1 MIMEYIKQWA
11 LGLVLTSVIGT
22 VILAVSPS
30 GSMEKQ
36 VRFAVSLVIL
46 IMLVRPLTGSLDI
59 KDTSFKNNGILKES
73 TSYASDD
80 YFVVAFKNELNN
92 KLVELIENE
101 GINVIETE
109 IDVSVNDAKEV
120 AVEGVVV
127 FIADTNEISTVKN
140 LIKNEYGIIA
150 EVEVSD

>member
-1 MIMEYIKQWA
+1 MEYIKQWA

-22 VILAVSPS
+22 VILVVSPS

-46 IMLVRPLTGSLDI
+46 IMLVRPLTGLLDI
-59 KDTSFKNNGILKES
+59 KDISFENNGILNENA
-73 TSYASDD
+73 SYASDD

-109 IDVSVNDAKEV
+109 IEVSVNDEKEV
-120 AVEGVVV
+120 AVESVAV

>member
-1 MIMEYIKQWA
+1 MEYIKQWA

-22 VILAVSPS
+22 VVLVLSPS
-30 GSMEKQ
+30 GSMGKQ
-36 VRFAVSLVIL
+36 VRLAVSLVLL
-46 IMLVRPLTGSLDI
+46 IMLVRPLTGLLDI
-59 KDTSFKNNGILKES
+59 KDTSFKNNGILNENA
-73 TSYASDD
+73 SYASDD

-101 GINVIETE
+101 GINVIETKIE
-109 IDVSVNDAKEV
+109 VSVNDEKEV
-120 AVEGVVV
+120 AVESVAV

>member
-1 MIMEYIKQWA
+1 MESIKQWA

-22 VILAVSPS
+22 VVLVLSPS
-30 GSMEKQ
+30 GPMERQ
-36 VRFAVSLVIL
+36 VRLAVSLVLL
-46 IMLVRPLTGSLDI
+46 IMLVRPLTGLLDI
-59 KDTSFKNNGILKES
+59 KDTGFENNGILKES

-80 YFVVAFKNELNN
+80 YFIVAFKNELNN

-101 GINVIETE
+101 GINVVKTE
-109 IDVSVNDAKEV
+109 IDVSVNEAKEV

-127 FIADTNEISTVKN
+127 FIADTNEISTVKK

>member
-1 MIMEYIKQWA
+1 MEYIKQWA

-22 VILAVSPS
+22 VILVASPS

-46 IMLVRPLTGSLDI
+46 IMLVRPLTGLLDI
-59 KDTSFKNNGILKES
+59 KDTGFENNGILKES

-80 YFVVAFKNELNN
+80 YFIVAFKNELNN

-101 GINVIETE
+101 GIDVIETE

-120 AVEGVVV
+120 AVESVAV

>member
-1 MIMEYIKQWA
+1 MEYIKQWA
-11 LGLVLTSVIGT
+11 LGLVLTSVIST

-46 IMLVRPLTGSLDI
+46 IMLVRPLTGLLDI
-59 KDTSFKNNGILKES
+59 KDTSFKNNGILNENA
-73 TSYASDD
+73 SYASDD
-80 YFVVAFKNELNN
+80 YLVVAFKNELNN

-109 IDVSVNDAKEV
+109 IEVSVNDEKEI
-120 AVEGVVV
+120 AVESVAV

>member
-1 MIMEYIKQWA
+1 MEYIKQWA
-11 LGLVLTSVIGT
+11 FGLVLTSVIGT
-22 VILAVSPS
+22 VVLVLSPS
-30 GSMEKQ
+30 GPMEKQ
-36 VRFAVSLVIL
+36 VRLAVSLVLL
-46 IMLVRPLTGSLDI
+46 IMLVRPLVSLLDI
-59 KDTSFKNNGILKES
+59 KDTGFENNGILKES

-80 YFVVAFKNELNN
+80 YFIVAFKNELNN
-92 KLVELIENE
+92 KLVELIKNE

-109 IDVSVNDAKEV
+109 IEVSVNDEKEV
-120 AVEGVVV
+120 AVESVAV

>member
-22 VILAVSPS
+22 VVLVLSPS

-36 VRFAVSLVIL
+36 VRLAVSLVLL
-46 IMLVRPLTGSLDI
+46 IMLVRPLVGLLDI
-59 KDTSFKNNGILKES
+59 KDTGFENNGILKES

-80 YFVVAFKNELNN
+80 YFIVAFKNELNN

-109 IDVSVNDAKEV
+109 IDVSVNEAKEV

-127 FIADTNEISTVKN
+127 FIADTNEISTVKK

>member
-1 MIMEYIKQWA
+1 MENIKQWA

-22 VILAVSPS
+22 VVLVLSPS
-30 GSMEKQ
+30 GPMERQ
-36 VRFAVSLVIL
+36 VRLAVSLVLL
-46 IMLVRPLTGSLDI
+46 IMLVRPLTGLLDI
-59 KDTSFKNNGILKES
+59 KDTGFENNGILKES

-80 YFVVAFKNELNN
+80 YFIVAFKNELNN

-101 GINVIETE
+101 GIDVIETE

>member
-1 MIMEYIKQWA
+1 MEYIKQWA

-22 VILAVSPS
+22 VILVVSPS

-46 IMLVRPLTGSLDI
+46 IMLVRPLTGLLDI
-59 KDTSFKNNGILKES
+59 KDTSFENNGILNENA
-73 TSYASDD
+73 SYASDD

-109 IDVSVNDAKEV
+109 IEVSVNDKKEV
-120 AVEGVVV
+120 AVESVAV

>member
-59 KDTSFKNNGILKES
+59 KDTSFENNGILNENA
-73 TSYASDD
+73 SYASDD

-92 KLVELIENE
+92 KLVELIKNE
-101 GINVIETE
+101 GINVIKTE
-109 IDVSVNDAKEV
+109 IEVSVNDEKEV
-120 AVEGVVV
+120 AVESVAV

-140 LIKNEYGIIA
+140 LIKNEYGVIA

>member
-1 MIMEYIKQWA
+1 MEYIKQWA

-46 IMLVRPLTGSLDI
+46 IMLVRPLTGLLDI

-109 IDVSVNDAKEV
+109 IEVSVNDEKEV
-120 AVEGVVV
+120 AVESVAV

>member
-1 MIMEYIKQWA
+1 MEYIKQWA